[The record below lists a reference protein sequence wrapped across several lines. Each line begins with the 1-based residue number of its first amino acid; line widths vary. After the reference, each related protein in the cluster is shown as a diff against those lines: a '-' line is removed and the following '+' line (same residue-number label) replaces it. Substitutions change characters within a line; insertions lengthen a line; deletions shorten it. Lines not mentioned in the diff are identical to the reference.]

1 MGYQRNSN
9 GYTHIFDHARLN
21 CDITNSSRRL
31 PTSGVQYG
39 EQLTE
44 STLTSFEEL
53 QDIEMHDDQ
62 HRITSKLVLGPIYF
76 RHEAFEGIHQIVISM
91 EIIPIQK
98 QINVA

>member
-1 MGYQRNSN
+1 MDYQRNSN

-53 QDIEMHDDQ
+53 QDIEMH
-62 HRITSKLVLGPIYF
+62 
-76 RHEAFEGIHQIVISM
+76 M
-91 EIIPIQK
+91 M
-98 QINVA
+98 INTE